1 MAFDAP
7 RKTLD
12 DIRREPDAECGHGAI
27 PDADAAVRLF
37 SAETDVGARHV
48 ARLSA
53 PPDPDGTVPALSRF
67 VPPGRVS
74 KPTAV
79 STRRPAT
86 STPASKSPTRVVE
99 PEAWHKSGKEVRAAL
114 SAWLLLSRRGDAHA
128 PVSETAVIFS
138 ADGRTARTHVP
149 MRSGGGIVVHEQLW
163 RREAKGWSLLDDRE
177 AWATQ

>member
-12 DIRREPDAECGHGAI
+12 DIRREPDAECEHGAI

-37 SAETDVGARHV
+37 SAETDVDERHV

-99 PEAWHKSGKEVRAAL
+99 PEAWHKSGREVRAAL
-114 SAWLLLSRRGDAHA
+114 SAWLLQSRRGDAHA

-149 MRSGGGIVVHEQLW
+149 MPFRW
-163 RREAKGWSLLDDRE
+163 RHRRPRAALEA
-177 AWATQ
+177 